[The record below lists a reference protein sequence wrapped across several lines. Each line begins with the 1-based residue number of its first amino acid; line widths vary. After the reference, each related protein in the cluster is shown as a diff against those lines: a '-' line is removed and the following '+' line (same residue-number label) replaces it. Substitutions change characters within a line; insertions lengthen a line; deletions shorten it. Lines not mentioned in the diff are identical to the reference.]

1 MIPTDTVRSAGC
13 IGRQHLSVSANAAQP
28 DHIARHNASGIA
40 NLQILRHQADA
51 GAQLPAMLRVLG
63 GDGSLRSLAPRSYRL
78 IDALLQ
84 PHPQL
89 DGLHDSIEAAL
100 RDAITWLEGLG
111 PEA

>member
-1 MIPTDTVRSAGC
+1 MIPTDTVRSAGG
-13 IGRQHLSVSANAAQP
+13 IGPQHLAGSTNAAQP

-40 NLQILRHQADA
+40 NLQILRHQAYA

-63 GDGSLRSLAPRSYRL
+63 GDGSLGSLAPRTYRF

-100 RDAITWLEGLG
+100 RDAITRLEGLE